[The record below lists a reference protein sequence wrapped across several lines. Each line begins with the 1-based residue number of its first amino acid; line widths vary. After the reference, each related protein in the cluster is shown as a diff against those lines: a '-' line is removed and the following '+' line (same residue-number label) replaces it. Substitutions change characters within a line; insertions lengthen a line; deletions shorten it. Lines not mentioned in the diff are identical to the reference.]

1 MEITQS
7 HKMADIIHLN
17 HNLLS
22 VLYRFNISL
31 GFGEKD
37 VETVCV
43 ENKIN
48 VDFFLEISNIFN
60 DKEYFNEKNLQSF
73 SAELIVKY
81 LLNTHNYY
89 TTEKIP
95 EIFYLIK
102 SLKFDSDS
110 ERNQGLIKNFF
121 DEYRKEFQQHILREE
136 EYIYPYV
143 ISLQKAVDKKEVSEV
158 LLKKIKENSIES
170 YGVEHGDIEEKLYDL
185 KNIIIKYLPPPI
197 NSTVSN
203 VILSKLFKLESDLNQ
218 HSHIENKVMIPV
230 ASRMEKEILFNLK
243 LNKFKIIN

>member
-1 MEITQS
+1 MEFINS

-37 VETVCV
+37 VETICL
-43 ENKIN
+43 ENNIN
-48 VDFFLEISNIFN
+48 VDFFLEIANLFN
-60 DKEYFNEKNLQSF
+60 DKEYFNEKNLQLF
-73 SAELIVKY
+73 SAKLIVNY
-81 LLNTHNYY
+81 LLNTHDYY
-89 TTEKIP
+89 VSEKIP
-95 EIFYLIK
+95 EIYKLIL
-102 SLKFDSDS
+102 SLKFDTDS

-121 DEYRKEFQQHILREE
+121 DEYKKEFQQHILREE
-136 EYIYPYV
+136 EHIYPYV
-143 ISLQKAVDKKEVSEV
+143 ISLQKAVDTKEVSKL
-158 LLKKIKENSIES
+158 LLKKIKENSIET

-197 NSTVSN
+197 NGTVSN
-203 VILSKLFKLESDLNQ
+203 IILSKLFKLESDLNQ
-218 HSHIENKVMIPV
+218 HSRIENKVMIPV

-243 LNKFKIIN
+243 LNKIKIVN